1 MIRAIRERD
10 GGGRHRRSLAASIG
24 VGALITAVVAVTAVV
39 SSGYSAQRVDLDDAA
54 VWVTSDLHQAVGRA
68 NPQVGELNTAL
79 RMESGSLSVA
89 QSGQN
94 VVVLDEGGGEGRL
107 VDTASAEVSDTFPLP
122 AGDVEVA
129 LAGDVAVVTALASG
143 DVWVVPVASLATFD
157 PASPAD
163 LTLGAGGATAVT
175 ADGTV
180 LAVSAASGSV
190 FSVDPDALAR
200 GERADAR
207 PLDVATDDELAIS
220 AVGDRWVVLDRSAGR
235 LITADGSVPVD
246 LTAGTGAG
254 DAGGGP
260 QPGDEPRDGTSGPG
274 GDSPGAARQPVWLQS
289 PSGNADSVI
298 VATPAALLSV
308 TLADGTVDVL
318 SDGHSGTST
327 APVQIDGCWFAAW
340 TDGRSWTGCDD
351 SGADGRSE
359 GGTTVGGPGPSAA
372 SGGAD
377 GVLPGAA
384 SGDRLV
390 FRTNGTGGVLLSDAA
405 SGRSW
410 DVTRGNA
417 PIDDW
422 DALLPEKPTRPTS
435 AQTVVDDDQAPDPDQ
450 QPPVAGDDELG
461 ARPGRSIVLPVL
473 QNDFDPNDDVI
484 VIDSVALPEGAGYTV
499 DLVSDDQQL
508 QLTTPAAAGP
518 GGEAGAVLEFG
529 YTVSD
534 GRGGTDDAVVRV
546 TLRADDENTGPVQS
560 TRETIDVA
568 LGGRAELDLRG
579 DWFDP
584 DGDAFY
590 LQSAAVAAPDSVSW
604 TPEGVVTVTDA
615 GATTGTKEVTVTV
628 GDGVTSTTGS
638 FTVEVHPPDQAP
650 LRAEGFVVLARVG
663 QAVEIEPL
671 AHVTGGDSELRLAA
685 VPGREGF
692 TIAPDFAGGTVRV
705 TADTAGSTT
714 LDYAVGDGSRS
725 ATGVIR
731 VVATVP
737 PDANARP
744 VTVPHSAFVRQG
756 SVVPVDV
763 LAGDFD
769 PAGGVLIVTGADAP
783 GDPALRVEV
792 IEQRMLRVT
801 LTGPLT
807 GGRASAAYTV
817 TNGFTAAQGT
827 VTVVEIPE
835 PPVRQPPVAVPD
847 RAAVRVGDVVDI
859 PVLANDVQPDG
870 DRLSLDPALVSAP
883 GGQAGLLFASGDR
896 LRFLAPA
903 TPGDVTAVYRVD
915 APDGQWATAAVTI
928 TVREADATVNAAPVP
943 ALVTARVIAGETVR
957 VSVPIEGIDPDG
969 DSVQFLGI
977 DSVPAKGQ
985 VVRTGPDWIEFA
997 AGEYSSGTDTFG
1009 YTVADRLGAKASGTV
1024 RVGISPRLDSVRN
1037 PVATPDEVR
1046 VRPGRTVLLRV
1057 LDNDSSPG
1065 GSPLSIAAVEPL
1077 TGPGVAPSDGGPGS
1091 ASAAETVSIEGA
1103 LLSIRAPDQPGRYG
1117 VVYTVADE
1125 RGGTGSSFATIDVDP
1140 DAPLARPV
1148 VDDTVLTLGDIL
1160 DHSVVDV
1167 DVLRNVFFAEG
1178 PPSAL
1183 TLTVQDG
1190 FAESARV
1197 VDGRLRVRIASA
1209 AQVVPFTVAH
1219 PDDPAVRSSGFV
1231 RVPGT
1236 DDALPQ
1242 LRQGAPVLQ
1251 VESGALLEIDV
1262 NDVVVAVGDR
1272 PVRIADP
1279 NTVRATHADG
1289 GPLVVG
1295 DDTLAFRSADRY
1307 FGPASLS
1314 FEVTDGDGPSARRAT
1329 LVLPVTVTPRENQPP
1344 AFAGAVV
1351 EFEPGQQ
1358 KAIDLA
1364 RLTTSAT
1371 PGPLAFAVQDA
1382 RPEGFQAVLIGSTL
1396 TVTAAPGTPI
1406 GTTGEL
1412 GVQVT
1417 ANGDAAAGTSGT
1429 IAVSVVPST
1438 RPIAVPAVDSVLA
1451 PRGRTTP
1458 VDVLANDAATN
1469 PFPATPL
1476 RVVAVRGLDRSRLP
1490 AGVSIAAGSGDSV
1503 LEVTVAPDAPAAD
1516 IAVQYQVLDATGDP
1530 SRAAWGTVRISVA
1543 DRPAPVTG
1551 LSVTGFGDRSITL
1564 AFSPGPANN
1573 SAITGFEVEART
1585 AAGAVTT
1592 SRCASTSCDVGT
1604 PGNGPGDAV
1613 TLSVS
1618 AVNAIGSS
1626 DARSYSVPVWSD
1638 LLPAAPGTPELAPL
1652 DGALAVRWAPAS
1664 VPAGGSAVRQ
1674 YDVTANGVAVATV
1687 DASSCAGDGCS
1698 TTVTGL
1704 QNGSSVEVV
1713 VTARNGAYPPLAAW
1727 PSAGATGTPY
1737 GAPAASAVTAIA
1749 TPEAGP
1755 GTVVLSWP
1763 GFEGNGSAVAGYYA
1777 QALRPDT
1784 GQPAGA
1790 QACSVSTPAP
1800 GRPSAPEAGGDVI
1813 AQQAL
1818 GAGAGSATFTGL
1830 TDVDAA
1836 YGFVVW
1842 GYNAAGC
1849 VASSVVTAVAYPSPG
1864 QVQAAGV
1871 SVTMVQSGTAFDA
1884 QVLSAPTSGTSSG
1897 DTRYRVRRVD
1907 ASGAPT
1913 GEPQTFTL
1921 GGFPRSLT
1929 GGAFG
1934 EAYRFQLQACNR
1946 WGGAEVCGAY
1956 SDTVTAPEPSLTF
1969 AFDRGP
1975 DYDGTR
1981 WTWSGEP
1988 SNGALAPAYTCG
2000 SADITPEGE
2009 PGGQVVVPG
2018 SCTPGAP
2025 AAPGD
2030 AGLSVQIGDHH
2041 YVYRG

>member
-1 MIRAIRERD
+1 
-10 GGGRHRRSLAASIG
+10 
-24 VGALITAVVAVTAVV
+24 
-39 SSGYSAQRVDLDDAA
+39 
-54 VWVTSDLHQAVGRA
+54 
-68 NPQVGELNTAL
+68 
-79 RMESGSLSVA
+79 MESGSLSVA

-143 DVWVVPVASLATFD
+143 DVWITSVASLAAFD
-157 PASPAD
+157 PASPPD
-163 LTLGAGGATAVT
+163 LTLGAGGATAVSEG
-175 ADGTV
+175 GTV
-180 LAVSAASGSV
+180 FAVSAASGSV
-190 FSVDPDALAR
+190 FSVDPDGLAR

-207 PLDVATDDELAIS
+207 PLDVATDDELAIT

-235 LITADGSVPVD
+235 LITADGTVPVD
-246 LTAGTGAG
+246 LAAGTGAG
-254 DAGGGP
+254 DAGGSP
-260 QPGDEPRDGTSGPG
+260 QPGDEPNEETFDPAGNP
-274 GDSPGAARQPVWLQS
+274 PGAESRPVWLQS
-289 PSGNADSVI
+289 PSGDADSVI
-298 VATPAALLSV
+298 AATPAALLSV
-308 TLADGTVDVL
+308 TLADGTVEVL

-340 TDGRSWTGCDD
+340 TDGRSWTGCA
-351 SGADGRSE
+351 GAGAEGRSE
-359 GGTTVGGPGPSAA
+359 GGTTVGGPGLADGVGFGATTGTPGTNAEPAEPAETAEPYEPSATARPSAA

-422 DALLPEKPTRPTS
+422 NALLPEKPAQPTS
-435 AQTVVDDDQAPDPDQ
+435 ARTAADDDQAPDPDQ

-461 ARPGRSIVLPVL
+461 ARPGRSVVLPVL

-508 QLTTPAAAGP
+508 QLTTPAAGP

-534 GRGGTDDAVVRV
+534 GRGGTDDAVARV
-546 TLRADDENTGPVQS
+546 TLRADGENTAPVQS
-560 TRETIDVA
+560 TRETLDLA

-579 DWFDP
+579 DWYDP

-638 FTVEVHPPDQAP
+638 FTVEVHTPDQVP

-663 QAVEIEPL
+663 QAVELSPL
-671 AHVTGGDSELRLAA
+671 AHVTGGDSGLRLAA
-685 VPGREGF
+685 VPAREGF
-692 TIAPDFAGGTVRV
+692 TIAPDFTGGTVRV
-705 TADTAGSTT
+705 TADTVGSTT

-756 SVVPVDV
+756 SEVPVDV

-769 PAGGVLIVTGADAP
+769 PAGGVLIVTGADSAS
-783 GDPALRVEV
+783 DPALRVEV

-801 LTGPLT
+801 LTGPLN
-807 GGRASAAYTV
+807 GGRATAAYTV

-835 PPVRQPPVAVPD
+835 PVVRQPPVAVPD

-859 PVLANDVQPDG
+859 PVLANDVHPDG
-870 DRLSLDPALVSAP
+870 DRLSLDPALVAAP
-883 GGQAGLLFASGDR
+883 AGQAREAGLLFASGDR
-896 LRFLAPA
+896 LRFLAPP

-928 TVREADATVNAAPVP
+928 SVREADATVNAAPVP

-957 VSVPIEGIDPDG
+957 ISVPIEGIDPDG

-985 VVRTGPDWIEFA
+985 VVQTGPDWIEFA

-1024 RVGISPRLDSVRN
+1024 RVGISPRLDSARN

-1077 TGPGVAPSDGGPGS
+1077 TGPGGAAPGGGPGS

-1103 LLSIRAPDQPGRYG
+1103 LLSIRAPEQPGRYS

-1125 RGGTGSSFATIDVDP
+1125 RGGTGSSFATIEVDP

-1148 VDDTVLTLGDIL
+1148 VDDTLLTLSDIL
-1160 DHSVVDV
+1160 DRSVVDV
-1167 DVLRNVFFAEG
+1167 DVLQNVFFAEG
-1178 PPSAL
+1178 PPSDL
-1183 TLTVQDG
+1183 TLTVPDG

-1197 VDGRLRVRIASA
+1197 VDGRIRVRIAAA
-1209 AQVVPFTVAH
+1209 AQVIPFTVAH

-1231 RVPGT
+1231 WVPGT

-1272 PVRIADP
+1272 PVRIADA
-1279 NTVRATHADG
+1279 NSVRATHADG
-1289 GPLVVG
+1289 SPLVVG

-1314 FEVTDGDGPSARRAT
+1314 FEVTDGDGPSARRVT

-1371 PGPLAFAVQDA
+1371 PGPLAFALQDA

-1396 TVTAAPGTPI
+1396 TVTAAPGAPI

-1438 RPIAVPAVDSVLA
+1438 RPIAVPAVDAVVA
-1451 PRGRTTP
+1451 PRGRTTT

-1490 AGVSIAAGSGDSV
+1490 AGVSIAAGSSDSV

-1543 DRPAPVTG
+1543 DRPSPVTG
-1551 LSVTGFGDRSITL
+1551 LSVTGFGDRSITV

-1573 SAITGFEVEART
+1573 SPITGFDVEART

-1626 DARSYSVPVWSD
+1626 DARSYGVPVWSD

-1687 DASSCAGDGCS
+1687 DAASCAGDGCS
-1698 TTVTGL
+1698 TTVSGL
-1704 QNGSSVEVV
+1704 QNGASVDVV

-1737 GAPAASAVTAIA
+1737 GAPAASAVTAVA

-1777 QALRPDT
+1777 QALRPGT

-1800 GRPSAPEAGGDVI
+1800 GRPTAPEAGGDVI

-1818 GAGAGSATFTGL
+1818 GADAGSASFTGL

-1871 SVTMVQSGTAFDA
+1871 SVAVVQSGTAFDA
-1884 QVLSAPTSGTSSG
+1884 QVLSAPTPGTLSG
-1897 DTRYRVRRVD
+1897 DTRYRVRQVD
-1907 ASGAPT
+1907 AGGAPV
-1913 GEPQTFTL
+1913 GEAQAFTL

-1946 WGGAEVCGAY
+1946 WGGAEVCGAF

-1981 WTWSGEP
+1981 WTWAGEP
-1988 SNGALAPAYTCG
+1988 SNGALTPAYTCG
-2000 SADITPEGE
+2000 SADITPAGE
-2009 PGGQVVVPG
+2009 PGGQVVLPG